1 LSEYQDS
8 GSVAESSIDELP
20 VAANFFVLESEQ
32 FKDVVNLPTTGDY
45 EDL

>member
-20 VAANFFVLESEQ
+20 VAANFFVLEPEQ
-32 FKDVVNLPTTGDY
+32 FEDVVNLPTTGDY
-45 EDL
+45 ENL